1 MMRLDEALGVRAETR
16 RKTRGTTKRSSTK
29 ERMVKTKR
37 RRSRRERAEDYCLEH
52 AVELGLVRCS
62 EPGCGKVLT
71 LEEARAGAS
80 EDEEDDG
87 A

>member
-1 MMRLDEALGVRAETR
+1 MDPATAEPTRVPKMQAIPRADAPQNESR
-16 RKTRGTTKRSSTK
+16 EGGTVMD
-29 ERMVKTKR
+29 RMVKR
-37 RRSRRERAEDYCLEH
+37 RRSRRRERAEDYCLEH

-71 LEEARAGAS
+71 LEEAR
-80 EDEEDDG
+80 EEDDV